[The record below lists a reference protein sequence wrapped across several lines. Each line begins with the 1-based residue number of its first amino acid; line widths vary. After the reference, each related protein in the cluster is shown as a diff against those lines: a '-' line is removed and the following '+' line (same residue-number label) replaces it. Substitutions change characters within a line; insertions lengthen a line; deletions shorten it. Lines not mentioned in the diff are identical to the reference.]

1 MQVVSVILVILVV
14 AILFLWVGLLHNMA
28 TPNASD
34 AAGNGL
40 AGAYMIFFAA
50 AIWIML
56 AILLILA
63 GINGEMPP
71 WTAALAFIL
80 VPASGVAAVAAGAMI
95 EELDKLGTNARWL
108 LVVPALVPPLLMLF
122 AAWAYLPSLRAA
134 SPVHIGAI
142 VWSLVLILSLLPWP
156 MVSVRAKL
164 SKAQKERQEQ
174 AMADARAAFAK
185 LTPESPLWDWAP
197 FVDTTMQVEALNHIR
212 TAPTRQA
219 DAETMLERGDF
230 PMGLLFELSL
240 DPTPDLCRKFRGFL
254 ARREQSMRLPV
265 PRSQSITVIARDLD
279 AAINSMRWLADHH
292 CDCQDLGAAYLA
304 TANSYKDSKLA
315 AWNLRQLDLISQG
328 TKP

>member
-1 MQVVSVILVILVV
+1 MQAVSVIGIILVL
-14 AILFLWVGLLHNMA
+14 ATLFLWIGLLHIMA
-28 TPNASD
+28 TPNSSD

-71 WTAALAFIL
+71 WAAALAFLL

-108 LVVPALVPPLLMLF
+108 LIVPALVPPLLIFF

-134 SPVHIGAI
+134 IPVNVGAI
-142 VWSLVLILSLLPWP
+142 VWSLVLVLSLLPWP

-164 SKAQKERQEQ
+164 SKARKEHQQQ

-197 FVDTTMQVEALNHIR
+197 FVDTTMQVEALSHIR

-219 DAETMLERGDF
+219 DAEIMLERGDF
-230 PMGLLFELSL
+230 PMGLLFELNL

-254 ARREQSMRLPV
+254 AKREQSMRLPD
-265 PRSQSITVIARDLD
+265 RKSTRL
-279 AAINSMRWLADHH
+279 NSSHR
-292 CDCQDLGAAYLA
+292 
-304 TANSYKDSKLA
+304 
-315 AWNLRQLDLISQG
+315 R
-328 TKP
+328 